1 MAKFQTGKVKT
12 GGRAPGTPNKQHS
25 CLETIQSAIEHVTYE
40 KLLSELAD
48 PRHIKTVNRLVAG
61 FIESANKT
69 RVEFNDLHNLETK

>member
-1 MAKFQTGKVKT
+1 MPKYQVGKTKT
-12 GGRAPGTPNKQHS
+12 GGRSAGTKNKHHS

-61 FIESANKT
+61 FIESANKN